1 MCEVRVLLAHLSLE
15 FCRQLQSFGLGFL
28 WISMDFWE
36 TWSSWLIMTHHG
48 HQDDPLMIFQEKDG
62 WIVHLLMGKS
72 RNMLEVLSCFQKSL
86 VFFARFISFPNTS
99 CSVLK
104 KHSGFMSSEM
114 SVETRKL
121 LPTQFCHNLQ
131 DLPTVFFRCNY
142 WSSVMPSARPRSR
155 SEVWTSLVSVSRF
168 RASKS
173 STFVEPTDSQP
184 SMSWWIVWF
193 EVLVDSWYRS
203 NLIGWF
209 NWKQQHLKATALDVP
224 KLSCNLLI
232 CSNQNQVL

>member
-1 MCEVRVLLAHLSLE
+1 MIDDLPLEHGDFPYVKLSSRIQKVSYAQHKWSPWTPFDVWSPGPVGTSVVGVLQTTPILWPRISMD
-15 FCRQLQSFGLGFL
+15 FYGFL
-28 WISMDFWE
+28 WISGRLEAHD
-36 TWSSWLIMTHHG
+36 SSWLIMAIRMIH
-48 HQDDPLMIFQEKDG
+48 LMIFQEKDG

-131 DLPTVFFRCNY
+131 DLPTVFFVATTGPVWCHRH
-142 WSSVMPSARPRSR
+142 VPGRGQRSGR
-155 SEVWTSLVSVSRF
+155 
-168 RASKS
+168 
-173 STFVEPTDSQP
+173 
-184 SMSWWIVWF
+184 VWF
-193 EVLVDSWYRS
+193 QSPAFERA
-203 NLIGWF
+203 NPR
-209 NWKQQHLKATALDVP
+209 HL
-224 KLSCNLLI
+224 
-232 CSNQNQVL
+232 SNQQTHSRPCPDELFDLKYW